1 LEVTPEQAYLCDLNS
16 HELITLPRLVALS
29 MLLVVLKSASGQ
41 QPVFKEM
48 KNKAAYPFLLYLP
61 DSLPKDQKPPVIVF
75 LHGRSLSGTDLNMV
89 KRYGVLDAL
98 KRGKK
103 VPAIVIAPQVK
114 KSESWEPDKVLNVLD
129 YVQSHYS
136 TDTTRVYVVGM
147 SLGGYGTLHFAGKY
161 PNRLAAAV
169 AMCGGGNPKDAC
181 NLGQTNVWIQHGK
194 LDRAVPYTQSL
205 EMFDAISSCNPQ
217 GECILTLY
225 PKYGHGELAHEFY
238 KDTLYNW
245 LFQFQIGQID
255 STAKERTPLIEVAG
269 VENYPD
275 SLIREKPQQLQVSQ
289 TTGTSSVSVHIVKK
303 GDTLSAIARKYN
315 TSVAKLCKLNGLGET
330 SVLQIGQKIKVK

>member
-1 LEVTPEQAYLCDLNS
+1 L
-16 HELITLPRLVALS
+16 
-29 MLLVVLKSASGQ
+29 
-41 QPVFKEM
+41 
-48 KNKAAYPFLLYLP
+48 
-61 DSLPKDQKPPVIVF
+61 
-75 LHGRSLSGTDLNMV
+75 
-89 KRYGVLDAL
+89 
-98 KRGKK
+98 
-103 VPAIVIAPQVK
+103 IAPQVK

-289 TTGTSSVSVHIVKK
+289 TTGTSSVIGAYRQKRRHP
-303 GDTLSAIARKYN
+303 
-315 TSVAKLCKLNGLGET
+315 LCYC
-330 SVLQIGQKIKVK
+330 S